1 MRRFFFLKVKELI
14 NNEEVGDY
22 TNLLLLEKDGEKKA
36 LLVKATNTTSTV
48 SDDAQKLLDRG
59 FGDLDVV
66 YNL

>member
-1 MRRFFFLKVKELI
+1 MKVKELI

-22 TNLLLLEKDGEKKA
+22 TNLLLLEKDGVKKA

>member
-1 MRRFFFLKVKELI
+1 MKVKELI
-14 NNEEVGDY
+14 NNKEVGEY
-22 TNLLLLEKDGEKKA
+22 TNLLLLEKDGGKKA

>member
-1 MRRFFFLKVKELI
+1 MKVKELI
-14 NNEEVGDY
+14 NNDKVEDF

-48 SDDAQKLLDRG
+48 SEDAQKLLDRG
-59 FGDLDVV
+59 FGELDVV

>member
-1 MRRFFFLKVKELI
+1 MKVKELI

-22 TNLLLLEKDGEKKA
+22 TNLLLLEKDGKKKA

-59 FGDLDVV
+59 FGDIDVV

>member
-1 MRRFFFLKVKELI
+1 MKVKELI

-48 SDDAQKLLDRG
+48 SDDAQLLDRG
-59 FGDLDVV
+59 FGDIDVV

>member
-1 MRRFFFLKVKELI
+1 MKVKELI

-22 TNLLLLEKDGEKKA
+22 TNLLLLEKDGKKKA

>member
-1 MRRFFFLKVKELI
+1 MKVKELI
-14 NNEEVGDY
+14 NNKEVGEY

-36 LLVKATNTTSTV
+36 LLLKATNTTSSV